1 MKKITSNL
9 LIILA
14 VITFTA
20 CTSDFEETNSDPNRI
35 EEISPAT
42 LLNPII
48 YSLASHNAG
57 RANAITFDL
66 MQVSLPYPSVSGG
79 LHRYDVSMG
88 IGNSSWS
95 NYYRWLKNI
104 QEMKAAAIINEDV
117 NYEAI
122 ALTLNAMVYANL
134 TDLFGPVPMTQAV
147 MAEEGILYPEFD
159 TQEEIY
165 TKILADLET
174 ANALYDT
181 TRDMV
186 YLQDILF
193 QNNVERWQKFT
204 NSLHMRLLLRISN
217 RQPNSFQQLADMVN
231 NPATYPV
238 FESTEE
244 SAILQVT
251 GVEPNV
257 SPWGR
262 PQDFRLSVKIASFF
276 IDNLNTWE
284 DPRRPVIA
292 TTATQTDENQ
302 NTINIGY
309 KGIPSAYDGPESQ
322 FTYNA
327 STFNIEQV
335 TNPMQIFFLSY
346 AEVEFIKAELAQRG
360 FINEDAATHYE
371 NGVIAAM
378 EQLEVE
384 EIPTNYFENPEAA
397 YNGTLERIML
407 QKYYALY
414 FTDYQQWFEYRR
426 TGFPELPTTEA
437 MFNDGVMPSRF
448 YYPTDLA
455 IENPKGYAQGVELL
469 GGSDD
474 INTKVWW
481 DQ

>member
-1 MKKITSNL
+1 MNKNKSLLFSLLAVL
-9 LIILA
+9 LIA
-14 VITFTA
+14 A
-20 CTSDFEETNSDPNRI
+20 CTNEFDEINSDPNRI
-35 EEISPAT
+35 EEVSPAT

-48 YSLASHNAG
+48 YGLATHNIG

-66 MQVSLPYPSVSGG
+66 MQVSLPFPSVSGG

-88 IGNSSWS
+88 IGNSSWN
-95 NYYRWLKNI
+95 NYYKWLKNI
-104 QEMKAAAIINEDV
+104 QEMKAAADAREDE
-117 NYEAI
+117 NYQAI
-122 ALTLNAMVYANL
+122 ALTLQAYVYANL
-134 TDLFGPVPMTQAV
+134 TDLFGPVPITEAV
-147 MAEEGILYPEFD
+147 MAEDGILYPDFD
-159 TQEEIY
+159 SQESIY
-165 TKILADLET
+165 DKILEDLET
-174 ANALYDT
+174 ANALYNPEES
-181 TRDMV
+181 MV
-186 YLQDILF
+186 YMEDILF
-193 QNNVERWQKFT
+193 QNDVEKWQRFT

-217 RQPNSFQQLADMVN
+217 RSETNAFQKLTEMVN
-231 NPATYPV
+231 NPEIYPV
-238 FESTEE
+238 FENTEE

-262 PQDFRLSVKIASFF
+262 PQDFRLSTKITSFF
-276 IDNLNTWE
+276 IDNLNEWN
-284 DPRRPVIA
+284 DPRRPIIA
-292 TTATQTDENQ
+292 TMASETDEDQ

-309 KGIPSAYDGPESQ
+309 KGIPSAYTGPESQ

-335 TNPMQIFFLSY
+335 TNPMQIFLLTY

-360 FINEDAATHYE
+360 FIEDAQTHYR
-371 NGVIAAM
+371 NGVVAAM
-378 EQLEVE
+378 EQLGVE
-384 EIPTNYFENPEAA
+384 EVPEDYFENPAVA
-397 YNGTLERIML
+397 YNGTLEQIML

-426 TGFPELPTTEA
+426 TGYPELPTTES
-437 MFNDGVMPSRF
+437 MFNDGVMPSRL

-455 IENPKGYAQGVELL
+455 IENSEGYAQGVEML